1 MRPGQLDRLI
11 TIEKNTKTRSES
23 GAAVDGWAALVSNEP
38 AQVRTVGGGE
48 RFRGAH
54 IVAEATTSF
63 VIRFRTGLDEAMRI
77 QYPPVGGD
85 AYDIHKID
93 EIGRR
98 EGLLIQASR
107 SLRTP

>member
-11 TIEKNTKTRSES
+11 TIEKNTTTRSAS
-23 GAAVDGWAALVSNEP
+23 GASVDGWADHVVNEP
-38 AQVRTVGGGE
+38 AQVRAVGGGE

-63 VIRFRTGLDEAMRI
+63 VIRYRTGLDEKMRI
-77 QYPPVGGD
+77 QYPPVDGD
-85 AYDIHKID
+85 AYDIHRID

-107 SLRTP
+107 SGP

>member
-1 MRPGQLDRLI
+1 MRPGQLDRRI
-11 TIEKNTKTRSES
+11 TIEKNTETRSGT
-23 GAAVDGWAALVSNEP
+23 GAPVDGWADFVTNEP
-38 AQVRTVGGGE
+38 AQVRAVGGGE

-63 VIRFRTGLDEAMRI
+63 VIRYRTGLDEKMRI
-77 QYPPVGGD
+77 QFDGEP
-85 AYDIHKID
+85 YDIHQIS

-107 SLRTP
+107 HGPATSGP

>member
-1 MRPGQLDRLI
+1 MRPGQLDRRI
-11 TIEKNTKTRSES
+11 TIEKNTETRSPS
-23 GAAVDGWAALVSNEP
+23 GGTVDGWADHVANEP
-38 AQVRTVGGGE
+38 AQVRAVGGGE

-63 VIRFRTGLDEAMRI
+63 VIRWRAGLDEKMRI
-77 QYPPVGGD
+77 QYDGH
-85 AYDIHKID
+85 AYDIHRID

-107 SLRTP
+107 RGP

>member
-1 MRPGQLDRLI
+1 MRPGQLDRRI
-11 TIEKNTKTRSES
+11 TIEENTETRSPS
-23 GAAVDGWAALVSNEP
+23 GAPVEDWTAVVSNEP
-38 AQVRTVGGGE
+38 AQVRAVGGGE

-63 VIRFRTGLDEAMRI
+63 VIRWRTGLDEKMRI
-77 QYPPVGGD
+77 QYDGD
-85 AYDIHKID
+85 AYDIHVIS

-107 SLRTP
+107 SGA